1 MLNYIWL
8 ALVLLA
14 VAIGGWND
22 RLKDVTDGAFD
33 GAKTAVTIALGLIG
47 IMALWLGV
55 MRLAER
61 AGLVQRIARGLRP
74 VMRRLFPDV
83 PVEHPAMGSMLMN
96 MAANMLGLGNAATPL
111 GLRAMRDLETLNP
124 RRGVATNAMCTFL
137 AINTSSVQLIPATAI
152 AILAASGST
161 RPTAIVGTALLA
173 TLCAAT
179 VAIVSVKFFEK
190 LSIFQPRRQ
199 PTPVADDS
207 PYRSAPTPAAKVAFD
222 DESLAQPPATL
233 APWGLIALVL
243 LGVFFMMV
251 FLRMA
256 APALFGLSM
265 APEAAAQNVFV
276 RSVNALSILA
286 IPFLLS
292 FFPLYAAA
300 RGVKVYEEF
309 VEGAKEGFGV
319 ILKIIPFLVT
329 MLVAIGMFKGAGGI
343 DLLSRALSP
352 ILTPL
357 HFPTDLLPLALMRPL
372 SGSATLA
379 LLTDIV
385 HRLGPDNIVSLTA
398 ATIYGSTE
406 TTFYVAAVYFGAV
419 GIKQTRHAIPAG
431 LLADLTGVIA
441 SVIICRAVLG

>member
-22 RLKDVTDGAFD
+22 RFKDVTGGALD
-33 GAKTAVTIALGLIG
+33 GAKTAVTIALGLWG
-47 IMALWLGV
+47 VMALWLGV

-61 AGLVQRIARGLRP
+61 AGLVQRIAWGLRP
-74 VMRRLFPDV
+74 LLKRLFPEV
-83 PVEHPAMGSMLMN
+83 PPDHPAMGSMLMN

-111 GLRAMRDLETLNP
+111 GLRAMRDLESLNP
-124 RRGVATNAMCTFL
+124 RPGVASNAMCTFL

-152 AILAASGST
+152 AILAAAGSA
-161 RPTAIVGTALLA
+161 RPTVIVGTAFFA
-173 TLCAAT
+173 TLCAASIA
-179 VAIVSVKFFEK
+179 VISAKIFER
-190 LSIFQPRRQ
+190 LAFFQPRREVKETK
-199 PTPVADDS
+199 P
-207 PYRSAPTPAAKVAFD
+207 APKRESTTAAEAFD
-222 DESLAQPPATL
+222 DDTLSTPPL
-233 APWGLIALVL
+233 SRPAPWGLIALAL
-243 LGVFFMMV
+243 LTVFFVMLFFRMV
-251 FLRMA
+251 MPDLFRLPMPTD
-256 APALFGLSM
+256 PAL
-265 APEAAAQNVFV
+265 QNAFA
-276 RSVNALSILA
+276 RMVNALSILA

-292 FFPLYAAA
+292 FFPVYAAA
-300 RGVKVYEEF
+300 RGIKVYDEF
-309 VEGAKEGFGV
+309 VEGAKESFNV
-319 ILKIIPFLVT
+319 ILRIIPFLVT

-343 DLLSRALSP
+343 DLLTKMLSP

-372 SGSATLA
+372 SGIGTLA

-385 HRLGPDNIVSLTA
+385 HRLGPDNIVSLMA

-406 TTFYVAAVYFGAV
+406 TTFYVAAVYFGSV

-441 SVIICRAVLG
+441 SVIICRAVL